1 MGSFN
6 QPPCFAYQ
14 IFSTKT
20 WWEGKQRITNGRED
34 SQKERDGK
42 KSDKQEE
49 ETDSDSH
56 CEIYRKAVKKKRCNM
71 IDGFIYRQT
80 GKKTARETLSDVY
93 TGAGMHV
100 ARVWQES
107 IEQPS
112 GLPLWARQTG
122 DWNKIN
128 HTAWCSHCPAS
139 PAQKSTRFN
148 VEFWLDNAPVSACV
162 RECSFACAFACM
174 FAFAFV
180 VAFACGVACVCVP
193 FFK

>member
-1 MGSFN
+1 MDM
-6 QPPCFAYQ
+6 Q
-14 IFSTKT
+14 TV
-20 WWEGKQRITNGRED
+20 R
-34 SQKERDGK
+34 QKERDGK
-42 KSDKQEE
+42 RKKSNKQVKKRRRQTQTVTVRFIE
-49 ETDSDSH
+49 
-56 CEIYRKAVKKKRCNM
+56 RLKKKRCNM

-139 PAQKSTRFN
+139 SAQKSTRFN
-148 VEFWLDNAPVSACV
+148 VEFWLDNAPVNACV